1 MADINDANVGRS
13 GIRELGGGLNGLKKN
28 LFDMVSLYQQ
38 HIYACSVPRVF
49 FYVGKKSQRLR
60 SVMSSQPSQAG
71 IPVFISACVD
81 GVRIPNIHPSPTQC
95 RYTYRVRGR
104 CGW

>member
-1 MADINDANVGRS
+1 MDF
-13 GIRELGGGLNGLKKN
+13 KKN

-38 HIYACSVPRVF
+38 RIYACSVPRVVF
-49 FYVGKKSQRLR
+49 FFNVGKKSQRLR

-71 IPVFISACVD
+71 ILVFISACVD
-81 GVRIPNIHPSPTQC
+81 GVQIPNIHPSHTQC
-95 RYTYRVRGR
+95 RYTYRVCGR